1 MSYVKS
7 MMAEAKCVFALIL
20 SLLHLYCCKLL
31 HGVAR
36 VLLACIRV
44 AALLLA
50 LPLIAPQLFQDVTE
64 ELATKEE
71 KA

>member
-1 MSYVKS
+1 MSYVKT
-7 MMAEAKCVFALIL
+7 MMAEAKCAFALIL
-20 SLLHLYCCKLL
+20 SLLHMYCRKLL
-31 HGVAR
+31 HGTAR

-50 LPLIAPQLFQDVTE
+50 LPFLAPQIYRQFFNEQS
-64 ELATKEE
+64 TKEE